1 MILLTTLLSSLQWPR
16 QVKNLA
22 EDLQDG
28 LLLVELLNR
37 LAAPK
42 SIERWN
48 KTPRGKLQSI
58 ENLGLALQF
67 CTQQQIKLVNIG
79 EWWCT

>member
-1 MILLTTLLSSLQWPR
+1 M
-16 QVKNLA
+16 KNLA

-79 EWWCT
+79 EWWCIKLYYVYAGK